1 MKSLINNLEITDDS
15 NICINYLINNNIIHH
30 YSKETNDI
38 INNSLLIN
46 KLRNI
51 ISSKNNITY
60 QQSINQQI
68 RNIHTKEDPPLMYVL
83 FLLLHK
89 NDLLND
95 ISIDKKYFEKYDIN
109 KFINWYN
116 ENQMDLDLKYIK
128 NKIKNNNNLLEHIND
143 LIFNPSDVNRKSLHN
158 MLYFNPFIPINVQ
171 HDAEYNELIYKQ
183 YILSDESVINIYTNR
198 NSNDIN
204 IDLITKIFDIFHKI
218 TNKKNKIYLTIYLSN
233 IKKKIYEYDY
243 QHQHKLLKPININ
256 SGSTMK
262 NINISLWRYEEIYK
276 VLIHELIH
284 YFSVDFGFEICGYH
298 KAEEHIQKIINVN
311 GEDRLFESY
320 TETMANII
328 HCCLLE
334 KITNINITKL
344 LELEISFS
352 LLQIGKILNYFN
364 IEKYEDIFN
373 KSKNKINQTT
383 SVLSYFIIKGSLLF
397 KLDEFLEFTKND
409 IIFGNK
415 LNDYLDLINDTLYNI
430 NYIKHIDY
438 FIDYINNCENKFIKK
453 TLRMTCLQIK

>member
-30 YSKETNDI
+30 YSKETI
-38 INNSLLIN
+38 ELINNSPLIN
-46 KLRNI
+46 KLRHI

-60 QQSINQQI
+60 QQTIEQKI
-68 RNIHTKEDPPLMYVL
+68 RNIHTKDDPPLIYVL
-83 FLLLHK
+83 FLLLYK

-95 ISIDKKYFEKYDIN
+95 ISIDKEYFEKHDIN
-109 KFINWYN
+109 SFIKWYN
-116 ENQMDLDLKYIK
+116 EHQMDLDMRHIK
-128 NKIKNNNNLLEHIND
+128 NKIKKKNNLLEYIDD
-143 LIFNPSDVNRKSLHN
+143 LIFNPSDVNRKPLHD

-171 HDAEYNELIYKQ
+171 HNAECNELIYKH
-183 YILSDESVINIYTNR
+183 YILSDGSVINIYTNK

-204 IDLITKIFDIFHKI
+204 IDLIAKIFDIFHKI

-233 IKKKIYEYDY
+233 IKKKIYEYDF
-243 QHQHKLLKPININ
+243 QHHHKLLKPININ

-284 YFSVDFGFEICGYH
+284 YFSVDFGFDTNGYE
-298 KAEEHIQKIINVN
+298 KAEEHIKKIINVE

-373 KSKNKINQTT
+373 KSKNKINQST

-397 KLDEFLEFTKND
+397 KIDQFLEFTNND
-409 IIFGNK
+409 IIFGDK
-415 LNDYLDLINDTLYNI
+415 LDNYLDIINDTIYNI

-438 FIDYINNCENKFIKK
+438 FIDYINNCNNKFIKK

>member
-15 NICINYLINNNIIHH
+15 NICINYLLSNNMIHH
-30 YSKETNDI
+30 YSDETINK
-38 INNSLLIN
+38 INNSSLIN
-46 KLRNI
+46 KLRKI
-51 ISSKNNITY
+51 ISSKNGITY
-60 QQSINQQI
+60 KLEEEQYIK
-68 RNIHTKEDPPLMYVL
+68 NIHNKNDPPLIYIL

-89 NDLLND
+89 NNLLDD
-95 ISIDKKYFEKYDIN
+95 ITINKEYFEKHDIIS
-109 KFINWYN
+109 FINWYN
-116 ENQMDLDLKYIK
+116 ENQMDLNMNHIK
-128 NKIKNNNNLLEHIND
+128 NKIKKKNNLLEHID
-143 LIFNPSDVNRKSLHN
+143 KLIFNPSDVNRKPLHD

-171 HDAEYNELIYKQ
+171 HNAEYNELIYKK
-183 YILSDESVINIYTNR
+183 YILNNGSIINIY
-198 NSNDIN
+198 SNKKSHNIN
-204 IDLITKIFDIFHKI
+204 IDLIIKIFDIFYKI

-243 QHQHKLLKPININ
+243 QHHHKLLKPININ

-284 YFSVDFGFEICGYH
+284 YFSVDFGFETDGYN
-298 KAEEHIQKIINVN
+298 KAEEHIQKIININ

-334 KITNINITKL
+334 KITQINITKL

-352 LLQIGKILNYFN
+352 LLQIGKILNYYGM
-364 IEKYEDIFN
+364 ESYRDIFN
-373 KSKNKINQTT
+373 KSKNKINQST

-397 KLDEFLEFTKND
+397 KLDEFIDFTKEN
-409 IIFGNK
+409 IIFGEK
-415 LNDYLDLINDTLYNI
+415 LDDYLDLINNTIYDI
-430 NYIKHIDY
+430 RYIEHIDY
-438 FIDYINNCENKFIKK
+438 FINTINNCKNEFIKN
-453 TLRMTCLQIK
+453 TLRMTCIQIK

>member
-1 MKSLINNLEITDDS
+1 MNNIVMTDDS
-15 NICINYLINNNIIHH
+15 NKCVNYLLNNNIIHH
-30 YSKETNDI
+30 YSSDALDNFPI
-38 INNSLLIN
+38 IH
-46 KLRNI
+46 KLRKI

-60 QQSINQQI
+60 KLTNSQTIK
-68 RNIHTKEDPPLMYVL
+68 NIHTKNDPPLIYVL

-89 NDLLND
+89 NNLLSD
-95 ISIDKKYFEKYDIN
+95 IQIDKQYFENNDVAS
-109 KFINWYN
+109 FINWYN
-116 ENQMDLDLKYIK
+116 KYQMDLDMKYIK
-128 NKIKNNNNLLEHIND
+128 NKIKKENKLLEYTYD
-143 LIFNPSDVNRKSLHN
+143 LIFNPSDVYRKPLHE
-158 MLYFNPFIPINVQ
+158 MLYFNPFLPINVQ
-171 HDAEYNELIYKQ
+171 HDAEYNELVFNQ
-183 YILSDESVINIYTNR
+183 YVLNDGSIINIYSNK
-198 NSNDIN
+198 NSHNIN
-204 IDLITKIFDIFHKI
+204 IDLIIKIFDIFHKI

-243 QHQHKLLKPININ
+243 KHTHKLLKPININ
-256 SGSTMK
+256 SGSTIK

-284 YFSVDFGFEICGYH
+284 YFSVDFGFETNGYEE
-298 KAEEHIQKIINVN
+298 AELYIQNIINID

-334 KITNINITKL
+334 KITHVNVIKL

-364 IEKYEDIFN
+364 IKNYEDIFD
-373 KSKNKINQTT
+373 KSKNKINQST

-397 KLDEFLEFTKND
+397 KLDDFLNFTKND
-409 IIFGNK
+409 IIFGDK
-415 LNDYLDLINDTLYNI
+415 LNDYLNLINNTIHDNQ
-430 NYIKHIDY
+430 YIKHVNY
-438 FIDYINNCENKFIKK
+438 FINYINNCNNKFIKN